1 MKKEINLISERRLSM
16 YEDYEREDFYD
27 FYSEMEAYEADTFLR
42 SYTDDPISED
52 DLDYIGYAE
61 YDE

>member
-1 MKKEINLISERRLSM
+1 M